1 LHIQYSGKG
10 GNTQRYVCRG
20 TFGAMAVGNC
30 IGFGGMR
37 VDRAVAQEVLER
49 LQPLGIE
56 AALRAMEAHTQRHSD
71 NQQQLENLIKQAQY
85 EAARARRQYDAVD
98 PGNRLVAGE
107 LERRWN
113 EKLILLR
120 DLEVQFEMLSTD
132 RNTPALSA
140 DDRTRLMMLGSD
152 L

>member
-1 LHIQYSGKG
+1 
-10 GNTQRYVCRG
+10 
-20 TFGAMAVGNC
+20 
-30 IGFGGMR
+30 
-37 VDRAVAQEVLER
+37 
-49 LQPLGIE
+49 
-56 AALRAMEAHTQRHSD
+56 MEAHTQRHSD

>member
-1 LHIQYSGKG
+1 
-10 GNTQRYVCRG
+10 
-20 TFGAMAVGNC
+20 M
-30 IGFGGMR
+30 
-37 VDRAVAQEVLER
+37 
-49 LQPLGIE
+49 
-56 AALRAMEAHTQRHSD
+56 
-71 NQQQLENLIKQAQY
+71 
-85 EAARARRQYDAVD
+85 
-98 PGNRLVAGE
+98 VAGE